1 MKNWKCDHFFYNV
14 VQFVTNFV
22 QVWSSFPWS
31 GVRYATKREKV
42 DSPFLSLTTSGHSL
56 ALLFCLFCL
65 FVFFVFFD
73 SPFLSLAT
81 SSHSL
86 VWPSFFEVVLDI
98 RKVVSP
104 FLSLATSDHFWPLL
118 TTHSLCRR
126 GKRCSHPSS
135 LGSLLKTTSGS
146 NNQKQYSKWSWSYLS
161 AFPISHDPI
170 FKSWLPSS
178 WSS

>member
-42 DSPFLSLTTSGHSL
+42 
-56 ALLFCLFCL
+56 
-65 FVFFVFFD
+65 D